1 MLTVNPSL
9 CSFLSTA
16 GGVGKEATIYYNYL
30 ADLLQY
36 FNYIL
41 SWMLSALSF
50 SLLCSAVLVICG
62 KRKLQSSELPV
73 SPLSEK
79 LYSYWFVIL
88 LLFAIKILFLLL
100 INSTRQ
106 NWVLC
111 DCWDTHLSAVFF
123 IHMSTGGT
131 FGVIFYF
138 LIAWLGGYF
147 FRFSESI
154 SIHKKKLIGLVRLVL
169 HMINHAV
176 RGAVWSD
183 YHQVFIQSISSHNIS
198 LAGVVYMRVY
208 VSNIP

>member
-1 MLTVNPSL
+1 MQEARGLWGRQKGILFDVGVFHLSYHETQAASHYQQHQLDKKLNIRVMLTVNPSL

-79 LYSYWFVIL
+79 LYSY
-88 LLFAIKILFLLL
+88 
-100 INSTRQ
+100 
-106 NWVLC
+106 
-111 DCWDTHLSAVFF
+111 
-123 IHMSTGGT
+123 
-131 FGVIFYF
+131 
-138 LIAWLGGYF
+138 
-147 FRFSESI
+147 
-154 SIHKKKLIGLVRLVL
+154 
-169 HMINHAV
+169 
-176 RGAVWSD
+176 
-183 YHQVFIQSISSHNIS
+183 
-198 LAGVVYMRVY
+198 
-208 VSNIP
+208 